1 MLSDTDFNAL
11 HTRKKHT
18 KGKSWCFGKK
28 GWTKLNGSG
37 EGGGLEENLIF
48 SKDQEVWNPKRA
60 ELATAILG
68 D

>member
-1 MLSDTDFNAL
+1 MPFTQEK
-11 HTRKKHT
+11 TY
-18 KGKSWCFGKK
+18 KSFGKK

-37 EGGGLEENLIF
+37 EGSGVEENLIF
-48 SKDQEVWNPKRA
+48 SKDQEVWIPKGA